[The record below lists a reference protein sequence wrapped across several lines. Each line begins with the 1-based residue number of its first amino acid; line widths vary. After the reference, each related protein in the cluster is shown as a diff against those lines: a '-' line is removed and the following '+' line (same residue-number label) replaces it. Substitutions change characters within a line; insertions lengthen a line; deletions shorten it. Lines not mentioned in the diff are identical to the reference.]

1 MTTSTPNTTATSQNE
16 STPQILDWGLIEYTK
31 AQEKQ
36 LELVQE
42 VAADENHP
50 GYIIFCTHPHV
61 VTTGRQ
67 TQPEDVFGFKG
78 PVIEVTRGGRA
89 TYHGPSQLV
98 IYPILNLKKP
108 RAQRGS
114 QEIRGYLRDF
124 EKAIVQTL
132 SLFGINA
139 VGKTAQKLAGA
150 EAETDETG
158 VWVGHQKIASLGIAV
173 KKWVCYHGAAINLD
187 YDPEAFQGL
196 NPCGFK
202 SSTMTSVETILNQK
216 VNRSSFQNQLLA
228 KLLTLL

>member
-1 MTTSTPNTTATSQNE
+1 MELA
-16 STPQILDWGLIEYTK
+16 PQVLDWGLIEYTE
-31 AQEKQ
+31 ATEKQ
-36 LELVQE
+36 LQLVQE
-42 VAADENHP
+42 VSSDVNHK
-50 GYIIFCTHPHV
+50 GYIVFCTHPHV

-89 TYHGPSQLV
+89 TYHGPSQLI

-108 RAQRGS
+108 RALRGP

-132 SLFGINA
+132 AEYDIHA

-158 VWVGHQKIASLGIAV
+158 VWVGQHKIASLGIAV

-187 YDPEAFQGL
+187 YNPEAFQGL

-202 SSTMTSVETILNQK
+202 SSTMASLE
-216 VNRSSFQNQLLA
+216 QLLNKKIDRPDFQK
-228 KLLTLL
+228 KLIEKLMVAL